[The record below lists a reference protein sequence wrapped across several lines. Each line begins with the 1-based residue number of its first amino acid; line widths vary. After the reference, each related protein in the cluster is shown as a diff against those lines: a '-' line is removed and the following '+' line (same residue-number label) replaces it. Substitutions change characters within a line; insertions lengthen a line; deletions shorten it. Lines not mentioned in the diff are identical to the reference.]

1 MSCWLDNKRVST
13 NRRSIKYMEQLE
25 ELIEKIEALRNYL
38 HELMEQKDINSPDIL
53 KASQQL
59 DQFLV
64 EYHELIKNR
73 D

>member
-1 MSCWLDNKRVST
+1 
-13 NRRSIKYMEQLE
+13 MEQLE
-25 ELIEKIEALRNYL
+25 ELIEKIEDLRNYL